1 MSTNQY
7 IIYKLLNATT
17 FQATSG
23 SCWGNNYTYEF
34 IIDINGN
41 VFVKEGICNYNE
53 TRNPNPT
60 KEYFSI
66 IDNIKIPDYI
76 IDLFNHLLEKNSL
89 GIGVGSGNGACN
101 LDKVVMFFEL
111 VKELKKSIKIMTNNP
126 QNEKYVKNQLEFTRR
141 KNELIESQL
150 LEMEQKI
157 KNIQNAYFD
166 TIKDNEKII
175 SENIFLK
182 KQIQELENKII
193 IKNTDS
199 TKYNHTPYDYFS
211 NNSSFLYC
219 YGTPSNAQNRMVYN
233 ENTAIYEL

>member
-89 GIGVGSGNGACN
+89 GIGVGSGNSACN
-101 LDKVVMFFEL
+101 LDKVVMFF
-111 VKELKKSIKIMTNNP
+111 
-126 QNEKYVKNQLEFTRR
+126 
-141 KNELIESQL
+141 
-150 LEMEQKI
+150 
-157 KNIQNAYFD
+157 
-166 TIKDNEKII
+166 
-175 SENIFLK
+175 
-182 KQIQELENKII
+182 
-193 IKNTDS
+193 
-199 TKYNHTPYDYFS
+199 
-211 NNSSFLYC
+211 
-219 YGTPSNAQNRMVYN
+219 
-233 ENTAIYEL
+233 